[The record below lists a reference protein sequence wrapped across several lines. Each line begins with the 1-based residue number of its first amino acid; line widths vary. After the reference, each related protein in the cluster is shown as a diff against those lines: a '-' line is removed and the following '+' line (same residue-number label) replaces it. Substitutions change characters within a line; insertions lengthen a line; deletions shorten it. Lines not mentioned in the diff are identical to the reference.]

1 MTSLAAR
8 SSLYV
13 SAPLGYEAQPQ
24 FVNAVARLDTDLDA
38 FELLS
43 ELQGIEGRH
52 GRRRS
57 FANAPRTLDLDLL
70 LFGEQRIAA
79 PQLLV
84 PHPRMHER
92 TFVLRPLL
100 EIAPNVKIPG
110 HGSAAACAAALSGQK
125 VERLG

>member
-1 MTSLAAR
+1 M
-8 SSLYV
+8 
-13 SAPLGYEAQPQ
+13 
-24 FVNAVARLDTDLDA
+24 NAVARLDTDLEA
-38 FELLS
+38 FELLC
-43 ELQGIEGRH
+43 ELRAIESRH

-92 TFVLRPLL
+92 AFVLLPLL
-100 EIAPNVKIPG
+100 EIAAGVDIPG
-110 HGSAAACAAALSGQK
+110 RGSVAACAAALSGQK